1 MPVFHTAM
9 PLKVLNILSKLFIK
23 SGAVDL
29 GNPRDTL
36 IATLLSARTRDEQVL
51 KVYPAFK
58 KSFPTWQKLAQ
69 ASLTDIERSIK
80 SINYYHTKSR
90 ALKSLAQKIIADF
103 HGKVPKTMEELITL
117 PGVGRKTASC
127 VLSYE
132 FNTPAIA
139 VDTHVYRVTRRLG
152 WSESQK
158 RDDVEKDLQKL
169 IPKKHWNTINRVF
182 VPFGREFCKPHNPR
196 CSICP
201 IAKYCDYN
209 RRNVIKS

>member
-1 MPVFHTAM
+1 MH
-9 PLKVLNILSKLFIK
+9 LKVLKILSKLYVE

-51 KVYPAFK
+51 KIYPTFK
-58 KSFPTWQKLAQ
+58 KKFPTWHKLAK
-69 ASLTDIERSIK
+69 ASLIDIERSIK

-90 ALKSLAQKIIADF
+90 AFKNLAQKILKDF
-103 HGKVPKTMEELITL
+103 NGKVPETMEDLITL

-139 VDTHVYRVTRRLG
+139 VDTHVYRVSHRLE
-152 WSESQK
+152 WSKAQK

-169 IPKKHWNTINRVF
+169 IPRKHWNTINRVF
-182 VPFGREFCKPHNPR
+182 VPFGRQFCKPHSRR
-196 CSICP
+196 CRACP
-201 IAKYCDYN
+201 IAKYCPYQP
-209 RRNVIKS
+209 KQ

>member
-1 MPVFHTAM
+1 MS
-9 PLKVLNILSKLFIK
+9 LKILNSLSKLYIE

-51 KVYPAFK
+51 KIYPSFK

-69 ASLTDIERSIK
+69 ASLTDIEKSIK
-80 SINYYHTKSR
+80 SINFYRTKSR
-90 ALKSLAQKIIADF
+90 ALKNLAQKILKDF
-103 HGKVPKTMEELITL
+103 NGKVPQTMEELVTL

-127 VLSYE
+127 VLCYE

-139 VDTHVYRVTRRLG
+139 VDTHVYRVSRRLG
-152 WSESQK
+152 WSDSQK

-169 IPKKHWNTINRVF
+169 IPQKHWNTINRVF
-182 VPFGREFCKPHNPR
+182 VPFGRQFCKPQNPR

-201 IAKYCDYN
+201 IAKHCPYQP
-209 RRNVIKS
+209 KH